1 MTKKVTKE
9 VFAAQF
15 RGW

>member
-9 VFAAQF
+9 VFTAQF
-15 RGW
+15 RG